1 MKSSSPSFLPFAL
14 AAVALVVSGFALW
27 QQPVAA
33 GPLASPAKSQDL
45 IDVQRRLA
53 ALEAREPAV
62 ALRADPGAATSVQ
75 RAAVPDPRL
84 DDLLR
89 RVAQLEA
96 QRAQPTS
103 ERRPTPL
110 EEAQAEAERLQR
122 RAARDA
128 ERAAGAAPARDK
140 ILDPRASESDKLAA
154 WSVLRD
160 AGPDA
165 WTDAVVA
172 EMARIGLTSPSA
184 QVRADVW
191 RQADA
196 RARSERLVP
205 SLMQALVHDV
215 DASTREEA
223 AETLANYLDSPGVRA
238 ALEAAA
244 ANDADPNVKREALGS
259 LSGR

>member
-1 MKSSSPSFLPFAL
+1 MKSPSPSLLSFTL
-14 AAVALVVSGFALW
+14 ASAALVVSGFALW
-27 QQPVAA
+27 QQPAAA
-33 GPLASPAKSQDL
+33 GPLATPAKSQDL
-45 IDVQRRLA
+45 LDVQRRLTVLETRESA
-53 ALEAREPAV
+53 AV
-62 ALRADPGAATSVQ
+62 LRTDPGAATSVL

-89 RVAQLEA
+89 RVARLEA
-96 QRAQPTS
+96 ERAQPPS
-103 ERRPTPL
+103 ERRPTPQ
-110 EEAQAEAERLQR
+110 EEAQAEVERLQR

-128 ERAAGAAPARDK
+128 ERAAGAAPARDR
-140 ILDPRASESDKLAA
+140 ILDPRASETDKLAA
-154 WSVLRD
+154 WRALRD

-205 SLMQALVHDV
+205 SLMQALVHDP

-244 ANDADPNVKREALGS
+244 ANDADPNVKRQALGS